1 MEKKIY
7 CTPKTEVL
15 ELELESQML
24 TGSLGGGIEDG
35 AEVGGEILPGEDFDA
50 KERSGLFFYEW

>member
-7 CTPKTEVL
+7 CTPKTEILDVEVETL
-15 ELELESQML
+15 ML
-24 TGSLGGGIEDG
+24 AGSLGGGIEDG

-50 KERSGLFFYEW
+50 KERGGLFFYEW